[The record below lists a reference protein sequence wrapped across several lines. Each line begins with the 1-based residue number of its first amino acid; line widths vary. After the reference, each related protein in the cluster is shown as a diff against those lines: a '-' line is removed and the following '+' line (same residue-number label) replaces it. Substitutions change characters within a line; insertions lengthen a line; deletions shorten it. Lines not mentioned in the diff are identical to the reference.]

1 GPTSTF
7 LILVVSQLQDNS
19 GGRLALFVSK
29 RSRNS
34 AKNLIFLHRD
44 SKSGNRWRTYRFG
57 KVRALSTPVKTA
69 YRLFESSENVST
81 GLRTQLHTRFMNL
94 L

>member
-1 GPTSTF
+1 STF

-34 AKNLIFLHRD
+34 AKNQKKAHSYERATI
-44 SKSGNRWRTYRFG
+44 GNRRSAARRRAHLKHMSEKHPHTCPEWPHFG
-57 KVRALSTPVKTA
+57 HKEPTDDSPW
-69 YRLFESSENVST
+69 FS
-81 GLRTQLHTRFMNL
+81 
-94 L
+94 